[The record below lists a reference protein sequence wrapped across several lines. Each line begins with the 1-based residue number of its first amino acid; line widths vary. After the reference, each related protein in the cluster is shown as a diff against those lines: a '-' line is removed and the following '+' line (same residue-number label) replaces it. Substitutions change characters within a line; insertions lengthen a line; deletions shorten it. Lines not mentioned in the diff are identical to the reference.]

1 MKTKQASHIEC
12 SGKRRI
18 KINVMGLVGYTFLEF
33 GLRDMGQLW
42 YACFK
47 RIYYRTFEIR
57 RVEWNR
63 Q

>member
-1 MKTKQASHIEC
+1 
-12 SGKRRI
+12 
-18 KINVMGLVGYTFLEF
+18 MGLVGYTFLEF
-33 GLRDMGQLW
+33 SLRDMGQLW
-42 YACFK
+42 STCVK

>member
-33 GLRDMGQLW
+33 GLRDMGILW
-42 YACFK
+42 STCVE
-47 RIYYRTFEIR
+47 RIYNRTFEIR